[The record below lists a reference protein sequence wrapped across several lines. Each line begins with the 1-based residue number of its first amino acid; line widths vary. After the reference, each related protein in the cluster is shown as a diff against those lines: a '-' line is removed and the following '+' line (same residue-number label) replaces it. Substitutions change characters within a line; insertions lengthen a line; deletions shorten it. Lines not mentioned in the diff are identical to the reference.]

1 MPADESSQELES
13 LDQVIEADVEVRKK
27 ELEASFDEEN
37 ALKNLPAG
45 PQASETEV
53 AAKEKPAEQKPTEKE
68 ALPDGKTDERYAGLQ
83 RTMSRKDQEIADL
96 KAKLAITEQG
106 EQRKAKLKETDG
118 LFEKFLVDRA
128 LVTMKQIG
136 EVAED
141 DPAYDTK
148 VATIRAKE
156 LSDTRRW
163 ERDHPEV
170 FGSFADKKEVQ
181 AAPPVETPAAEV
193 VPPVVD
199 AEEKEGLVSFCEKT
213 LVAAGYEANDP
224 VFGFFASRA
233 PVKDEKGGSELT
245 FEQQVEWALGKTKD
259 HYASVKQKF
268 SVEAGVKR
276 QAQNMPLGKGTVAI
290 PMKNQDDAKPVTI
303 DDALQEVRRER
314 TL

>member
-1 MPADESSQELES
+1 MPGESSQEQLDS
-13 LDQVIEADVEVRKK
+13 LDQIIDADVEDRKK
-27 ELEASFDEEN
+27 ELAASFDDE
-37 ALKNLPAG
+37 AAIKNLPAE
-45 PQASETEV
+45 AEKSETEKV
-53 AAKEKPAEQKPTEKE
+53 AAKETPGDQKPAEKV
-68 ALPDGKTDERYAGLQ
+68 LPDGKTDEKYAGLQ
-83 RTMSRKDQEIADL
+83 RTIAKKDTEISDL
-96 KAKLAITEQG
+96 KTKLTEREQG
-106 EQRKAKLKETDG
+106 EQRKAKLKEVDG
-118 LFEKFLVDRA
+118 LFDKYLVDRA

-148 VATIRAKE
+148 VAGIRARE
-156 LSDTRRW
+156 LADIRRW
-163 ERDHPEV
+163 ERDHPDV
-170 FGSFADKKEVQ
+170 FGNFVEKKEVQ
-181 AAPPVETPAAEV
+181 PPVEKPDEKIAAET
-193 VPPVVD
+193 
-199 AEEKEGLVSFCEKT
+199 AEEKAGLVSFCEKT

-276 QAQNMPLGKGTVAI
+276 QAQNIPLGKGTVTT
-290 PMKNQDDAKPVTI
+290 PVKTGVESDRPVTI